1 MSINPSDPPSQVFLV
16 RLWTEPEGDG
26 QTAWRGK
33 VQHLT
38 SGEAHRFSDWA
49 DLVAVLQVMLPD
61 LKQTDRARLDG
72 EPSSMTGDGE

>member
-1 MSINPSDPPSQVFLV
+1 MSINPSDAPSQVFLV
-16 RLWTEPEGDG
+16 RLWTEPEGEG

-49 DLVAVLQVMLPD
+49 DLIAVLQVMLPD
-61 LKQTDRARLDG
+61 LKQSDHARLDDK
-72 EPSSMTGDGE
+72 SSYLTGDGE